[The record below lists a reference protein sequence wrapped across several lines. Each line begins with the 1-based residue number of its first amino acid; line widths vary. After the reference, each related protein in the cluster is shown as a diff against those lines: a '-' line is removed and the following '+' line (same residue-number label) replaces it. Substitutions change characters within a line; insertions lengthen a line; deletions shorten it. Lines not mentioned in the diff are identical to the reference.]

1 MIPYRF
7 LTIIEWALKIR
18 MNPYIC
24 WHPQSENMFSIFF
37 KTIYIHQKTSFF
49 FHIHQSNMYSWE
61 KRFFF
66 SIYIKTIYINQKS
79 FFFYFSIYIKTMYIY
94 IWVHAYSPPLV
105 FWTFCFLGVSG
116 IYMNPYRILTI
127 LAWTLKKYMNLYKF
141 STCHFVTLP
150 NGARGHFLLTFKQ
163 NLNNESIQRQIEVAK
178 DPRNARG
185 AWRFRMPSASSSFC
199 SWLHSVCCVCSLLCL
214 SDL

>member
-1 MIPYRF
+1 MLAPP
-7 LTIIEWALKIR
+7 IR
-18 MNPYIC
+18 KYVLHIFQNNIYS
-24 WHPQSENMFSIFF
+24 SENLI
-37 KTIYIHQKTSFF
+37 F

-61 KRFFF
+61 KSVF
-66 SIYIKTIYINQKS
+66 SIYIKTIYIHQKS

-94 IWVHAYSPPLV
+94 IYMGTCVFPPLV